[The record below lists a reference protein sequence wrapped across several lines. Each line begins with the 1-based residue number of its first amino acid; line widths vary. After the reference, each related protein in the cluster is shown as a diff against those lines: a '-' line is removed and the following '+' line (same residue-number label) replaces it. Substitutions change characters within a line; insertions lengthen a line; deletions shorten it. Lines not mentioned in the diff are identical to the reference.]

1 MVLEKSELR
10 NVVSYLDLLTEISKG
25 DLVFSIF
32 DKRDALDFHI
42 VNFSDLSENVPSAQA
57 SGLP

>member
-1 MVLEKSELR
+1 MVSEKSELR
-10 NVVSYLDLLTEISKG
+10 NVVSYLDLPTEISKG

-32 DKRDALDFHI
+32 DKRDAFDFHI

-57 SGLP
+57 SDLP